1 MTLSKRLT
9 AITHFLTTQD
19 AFVDIGTDHAYV
31 PILMAK
37 RGSTK
42 ILATDIHENA
52 LGIAKKNIVDA
63 GCERVIQTKLS
74 DGLDHISLDGY
85 DTLVIAGM
93 GYFTIKHILENKE
106 KLGSIKKI
114 ILQSNNHLKDLRIFM
129 NRLSYALVDEVV
141 LWDAG
146 HYYTIMKY
154 EQGTQTLTDVEYA
167 YGLYREENKAYYQ
180 FLAQELENLLKK
192 VHTEKANTLKKDR
205 ELLETYL

>member
-1 MTLSKRLT
+1 
-9 AITHFLTTQD
+9 
-19 AFVDIGTDHAYV
+19 
-31 PILMAK
+31 
-37 RGSTK
+37 
-42 ILATDIHENA
+42 
-52 LGIAKKNIVDA
+52 
-63 GCERVIQTKLS
+63 
-74 DGLDHISLDGY
+74 
-85 DTLVIAGM
+85 
-93 GYFTIKHILENKE
+93 
-106 KLGSIKKI
+106 
-114 ILQSNNHLKDLRIFM
+114 M